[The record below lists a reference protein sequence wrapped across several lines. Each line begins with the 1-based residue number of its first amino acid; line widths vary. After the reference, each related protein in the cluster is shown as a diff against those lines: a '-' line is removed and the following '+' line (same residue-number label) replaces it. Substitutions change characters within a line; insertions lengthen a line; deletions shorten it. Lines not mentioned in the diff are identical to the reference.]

1 MSILKKILSFI
12 KSKDKRNS
20 LEDYKTYCAQD
31 DETERALKEREA
43 SLRCAQEIANLGS
56 WEWDEQQKRL
66 IFSDEMYRIF
76 GLNKENFQG
85 SIQYIVLTLIHPD
98 YRKLVGEVLR
108 KIMEVGIMEK
118 IEFKIMKLT
127 GEERWI
133 RANGVVVYDEENRK
147 KIIGTVQ
154 DITERKEVEIAL
166 QDNLKFLQTLIDT
179 IPNPIFYK
187 DSKGV
192 YKYSNIAHCEYLGLK
207 KEDIIG
213 HNIYDILPKDIA
225 NEHYK
230 IDEDL
235 LKNQGKIVYDSK
247 LKYADAELHDVI
259 FTKATFTNQEGETK
273 GLVGVIIDIAERKK
287 AEKSINQLLQLKE
300 AMLEINHAILE
311 INSINELFAL
321 VLKKVVK
328 LMKNADFACVLV
340 LDEEGYLKIA
350 ASTGYDPE
358 KAKNYRIKLKDS
370 FIWHKTKGS
379 FEKTVVI
386 NDIQEILKEKFP
398 SVLDNTEGLQIQSS
412 MSAPIII
419 DGQLYGLVNV
429 DSAQKNVYE
438 QRDLEM
444 MEHMRNQI
452 EIAVSKHKL
461 YEQTI
466 YLSRYDKLTNVYNR
480 RYFEEVFDM
489 YMKKAFRYKESFSL
503 VIFDLNGL
511 KFVNDTYGHL
521 AGDLFIKTFAKTIN
535 NSIRSSDIFARY
547 GGDEFIGVFF
557 EIDTKVLT
565 NKLEEWSKQFIQNPI
580 LFEENKMICSFSYG
594 IANFPHDGEN
604 YKELVKIAD
613 ERMYVYKDKIKKR
626 MKNQK

>member
-1 MSILKKILSFI
+1 MSILKKFLSFL
-12 KSKDKRNS
+12 KVKYARNS
-20 LEDYKTYCAQD
+20 PKSCKKSYIQPE
-31 DETERALKEREA
+31 EIEIALKEREA

-56 WEWDEQQKRL
+56 WDWDYQRNKL

-76 GLNKENFQG
+76 GMNKENFQG

-98 YRKLVGEVLR
+98 YRILVSGVLR
-108 KIMEVGIMEK
+108 KITELGIMEA

-133 RANGVVVYDEENRK
+133 RANGALVYDDENRK

-154 DITERKEVEIAL
+154 DVTEWKEAEIAL

-187 DSKGV
+187 DINGV
-192 YKYSNIAHCEYLGLK
+192 YKYSNTAHLEYLNLK
-207 KEDIIG
+207 REDVIG
-213 HNIYDILPKDIA
+213 HNIYDILPKEMA
-225 NEHYK
+225 EEHYK
-230 IDEDL
+230 VDAEL
-235 LKNQGKIVYDSK
+235 LKNKDKMVYDTK
-247 LKYADAELHDVI
+247 LKYADDELHDVI
-259 FTKATFTNQEGETK
+259 FTKAAFTNQEGQTK
-273 GLVGVIIDIAERKK
+273 GIVGVIIDITERKK
-287 AEKSINQLLQLKE
+287 AEKSINRLLQLKE

-321 VLKKVVK
+321 VLKKVVT
-328 LMKNADFACVLV
+328 LMKNADLACVLV
-340 LDEEGYLKIA
+340 LDEEDNLKIA
-350 ASTGYDPE
+350 ACTGYDE
-358 KAKNYRIKLKDS
+358 QKSKDYRIKLKDS
-370 FIWHKTKGS
+370 FIWQKTKGE

-386 NDIQEILKEKFP
+386 NDVQEILKEKFP
-398 SVLDNTEGLQIQSS
+398 SILENTEGIEVQSS

-419 DGQLYGLVNV
+419 DGELYGLVNV
-429 DSAQKNVYE
+429 DSHQKNVYD

-444 MEHMRNQI
+444 MEYMRNQI

-489 YMKKAFRYKESFSL
+489 YMKRATRYKECFL
-503 VIFDLNGL
+503 VVVFDLNGL

-535 NSIRSSDIFARY
+535 DNIRASDLFARY

-557 EIDTKVLT
+557 EVDLQVLV
-565 NKLEEWSKQFIQNPI
+565 NKFEGLIEKFIHDPI
-580 LFEENKMICSFSYG
+580 VFGDNKIICSFSYG
-594 IANFPHDGEN
+594 IADFPNEGKN

-613 ERMYVYKDKIKKR
+613 ERMYIYKDKIKKR
-626 MKNQK
+626 MKDQK

>member
-12 KSKDKRNS
+12 KNEDKRDFLRNFKGS
-20 LEDYKTYCAQD
+20 CAR
-31 DETERALKEREA
+31 DEEMESALKEREA

-56 WEWDEQQKRL
+56 WEWDEQREKL
-66 IFSDEMYRIF
+66 NFSDEMYRIF
-76 GLNKENFQG
+76 GLDKKKFQG
-85 SIQYIVLTLIHPD
+85 SIQDIVLTLIHPD
-98 YRKLVGEVLR
+98 YKELVDNVLR
-108 KIMEVGIMEK
+108 KIMVSGIIEKME
-118 IEFKIMKLT
+118 IKIMKLT

-133 RANGVVVYDEENRK
+133 RANGVLVYDEENNK

-154 DITERKEVEIAL
+154 DITEWKRVEIAL

-187 DSKGV
+187 DIKGV
-192 YKYSNIAHCEYLGLK
+192 YKYSNIAYGEYLGLK
-207 KEDIIG
+207 REDIIG
-213 HNIYDILPKDIA
+213 HTLHEIVSPDIA
-225 NEHYK
+225 REHYEV
-230 IDEDL
+230 DRDL
-235 LKNQGKIVYDSK
+235 LKDQGKMVYDSK
-247 LKYADAELHDVI
+247 LKYADGELHDVI
-259 FTKATFTNQEGETK
+259 LTKAAFTNQEGETK
-273 GLVGVIIDIAERKK
+273 GLVGVIIDITERKK
-287 AEKSINQLLQLKE
+287 AEKSINQLLKLKE

-328 LMKNADFACVLV
+328 LMENADFACVLV
-340 LDEEGYLKIA
+340 LDEEGYLKIG
-350 ASTGYDPE
+350 ASTGYDSE
-358 KAKNYRIKLKDS
+358 KAKNYRIRLKDS
-370 FIWHKTKGS
+370 FIWHITKGN
-379 FEKTVVI
+379 FEKTVVV
-386 NDIQEILKEKFP
+386 NDVQEIIKEKFP
-398 SVLDNTEGLQIQSS
+398 NVLDNTEGLQIQSS

-429 DSAQKNVYE
+429 DSAQKNVYA

-461 YEQTI
+461 YEETI

-480 RYFEEVFDM
+480 RYFEEVFDI
-489 YMKKAFRYKESFSL
+489 YMKKALRYKESFAL

-535 NSIRSSDIFARY
+535 DNIRFSDIFARY
-547 GGDEFIGVFF
+547 GGDEFIGIFF
-557 EIDTKVLT
+557 EIETKVLI
-565 NKLEEWSKQFIQNPI
+565 NKLEEWSKQFIQDAI
-580 LFEENKMICSFSYG
+580 LFEGNKIICSFSYG
-594 IANFPHDGEN
+594 IAEFPHDGES

-613 ERMYVYKDKIKKR
+613 ERMYVYKEKVKKR